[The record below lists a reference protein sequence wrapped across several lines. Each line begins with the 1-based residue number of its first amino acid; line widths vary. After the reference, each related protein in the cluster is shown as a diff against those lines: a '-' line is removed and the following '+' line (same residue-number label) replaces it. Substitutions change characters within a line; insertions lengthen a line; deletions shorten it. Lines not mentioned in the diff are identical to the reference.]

1 MTRQAAS
8 GSDPRHAV
16 HISLASPEKIR
27 SWSHG
32 EVKGPATIDRDTLRP
47 ERGGL
52 FCERIFGPIR
62 DFRCSCGK
70 YVGRE
75 HRGITCDLCGVE
87 VTHSRVR
94 RQRMGHIELACPV
107 AHTWW
112 VNAGRSRLALLLGT
126 SRSQLKSVIRH
137 EGFVITEGDEE
148 ARQRAL
154 KRLRRERKEE
164 MAAVQQRSPPREV
177 AKNLQAVSDR
187 FDEEVSQLRRLK
199 DRVLRGQLTLL
210 SETEYRALL
219 EKYTGVFQAE
229 TGAAA
234 LLKILARLDLNA
246 LHSCLTD
253 QLGGR
258 QHKTALKR
266 LRVVEALRNS
276 GNKPEWMILTV
287 LPVLPPD
294 LRPMVQLND
303 GRFATSDLN
312 HLYRRVNSP
321 IGPREAD
328 GRGARDYRQMK
339 QGAAR
344 GRIEE
349 IAEPIRVRRVNQG
362 RLLGSRAPLSTR
374 RKSYKTNG

>member
-1 MTRQAAS
+1 
-8 GSDPRHAV
+8 
-16 HISLASPEKIR
+16 
-27 SWSHG
+27 
-32 EVKGPATIDRDTLRP
+32 
-47 ERGGL
+47 
-52 FCERIFGPIR
+52 
-62 DFRCSCGK
+62 
-70 YVGRE
+70 
-75 HRGITCDLCGVE
+75 
-87 VTHSRVR
+87 
-94 RQRMGHIELACPV
+94 
-107 AHTWW
+107 
-112 VNAGRSRLALLLGT
+112 
-126 SRSQLKSVIRH
+126 
-137 EGFVITEGDEE
+137 
-148 ARQRAL
+148 
-154 KRLRRERKEE
+154 
-164 MAAVQQRSPPREV
+164 
-177 AKNLQAVSDR
+177 
-187 FDEEVSQLRRLK
+187 
-199 DRVLRGQLTLL
+199 LTLL

-219 EKYTGVFQAE
+219 EKYTGVFQVE

-328 GRGARDYRQMK
+328 GRGAPNHQQMK
-339 QGAAR
+339 
-344 GRIEE
+344 
-349 IAEPIRVRRVNQG
+349 
-362 RLLGSRAPLSTR
+362 
-374 RKSYKTNG
+374 